1 MKLLK
6 KTKVKKELRRTKK
19 GVLNIQLFTIWS
31 PPHSSSS
38 LECAKKKV
46 YNVKIQFA
54 HMIIQDIN
62 TTGTSIVEVL
72 HKNKQRWHVREQT

>member
-46 YNVKIQFA
+46 YNVKI
-54 HMIIQDIN
+54 
-62 TTGTSIVEVL
+62 
-72 HKNKQRWHVREQT
+72 